1 MKFTDFLNEEKTYK
15 FGEACDLEWG
25 MFHTLIIQTL
35 AGQQWKFETSD
46 FKYKSKELFEAVKK
60 KFKRYLN
67 MELVN
72 WVCSR
77 DDILCFT
84 IDYTH
89 EI

>member
-35 AGQQWKFETSD
+35 AGQQWKFETSS
-46 FKYKSKELFEAVKK
+46 FKYNSKELFEAVKK
-60 KFKRYLN
+60 KFKRYLDI
-67 MELVN
+67 ELVE

-77 DDILCFT
+77 RDVLCFT
-84 IDYTH
+84 LDLAA

>member
-25 MFHTLIIQTL
+25 MFNTLIIQTF
-35 AGQQWKFETSD
+35 AGQHWEFETSK
-46 FKYKSKELFEAVKK
+46 FKYNSKELFEAVKK

-67 MELVN
+67 YELVN

-77 DDILCFT
+77 NDVLCFT
-84 IDYTH
+84 IDLTH
-89 EI
+89 EL